1 MKKLRLSLLL
11 LVILLCGCTMG
22 HLITTDP
29 NSKIVTEVDYR
40 YFLQNKQWGAT
51 FPGGTKIEFN
61 NTNQAITDLANA
73 VKILADKFPVTP

>member
-11 LVILLCGCTMG
+11 LVILFCGCTTMKAT
-22 HLITTDP
+22 ISP
-29 NSKIVTEVDYR
+29 NKTVTLNYK
-40 YFLQNKQWGAT
+40 YLLQNKTWT
-51 FPGGTKIEFN
+51 VVMPDGGKIEFN